1 QARLRVSTLYHYYPS
16 KEALYHAVQERV
28 QGQIREL
35 VVASLGRGRDFRE
48 TAAATVA
55 ELFDFFL
62 RNRAYVHLGHPMA
75 LEGRP
80 GTLADDRIAER
91 WLGLLESTLGPKQ
104 VGGEG

>member
-62 RNRAYVHLGHPMA
+62 RNRAYVHLGHRMA

-80 GTLADDRIAER
+80 GTLADDRVAEG
-91 WLGLLESTLGPKQ
+91 WPGLPEGAVGPAP
-104 VGGEG
+104 VRG